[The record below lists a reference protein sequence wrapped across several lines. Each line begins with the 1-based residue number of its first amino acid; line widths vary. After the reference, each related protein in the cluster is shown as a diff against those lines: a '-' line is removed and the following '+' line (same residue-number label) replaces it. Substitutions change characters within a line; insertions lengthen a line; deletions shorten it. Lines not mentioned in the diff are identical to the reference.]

1 MAKLAI
7 ASDEMT
13 QVRGAFE
20 AWRRNRMV
28 RGKIPERL
36 WEAAVGLLGEYP
48 VAVVARELR
57 LNPQG
62 LRERRVAKG
71 RGERLRFV
79 ECRTESVSPEPGG
92 EKALVE
98 SEIRLRVTRRDGNQL
113 GLVVSSREWAGV
125 ERLWAAFVGGGV

>member
-36 WEAAVGLLGEYP
+36 WEAAVGLLAEYP

-57 LNPQG
+57 LSPQG
-62 LRERRVAKG
+62 LRERRVGKG
-71 RGERLRFV
+71 AGPQFV
-79 ECRTESVSPEPGG
+79 ECRVEAGGNDGPAGEPEVGAGEVRLSVARGDGS
-92 EKALVE
+92 
-98 SEIRLRVTRRDGNQL
+98 RLE
-113 GLVVSSREWAGV
+113 LVVTTREWAGV
-125 ERLWAAFVGGGV
+125 ERLWAAFVGGGA

>member
-36 WEAAVGLLGEYP
+36 WAAAVGLLAEYP

-62 LRERRVAKG
+62 LRERRVGKG
-71 RGERLRFV
+71 GGPQFV
-79 ECRTESVSPEPGG
+79 ECRVGAAGSAGPAGEPEVPVGEVRLSVARGDGS
-92 EKALVE
+92 
-98 SEIRLRVTRRDGNQL
+98 RLE
-113 GLVVSSREWAGV
+113 LVVTTREWVGV
-125 ERLWAAFVGGGV
+125 ERLWTAFVRSGV

>member
-7 ASDEMT
+7 ASDEMRE
-13 QVRGAFE
+13 VRGAFE

-36 WEAAVGLLGEYP
+36 WAAAVGLLGEYP

-62 LRERRVAKG
+62 LRERRAGKIAG
-71 RGERLRFV
+71 PQFV
-79 ECRTESVSPEPGG
+79 ECRVGAAAPGG
-92 EKALVE
+92 PVGEEEVRAGEV
-98 SEIRLRVTRRDGNQL
+98 RLSVARGDGSRL
-113 GLVVSSREWAGV
+113 ELVVTTQEWAGV
-125 ERLWAAFVGGGV
+125 ERLWARFVGGGA